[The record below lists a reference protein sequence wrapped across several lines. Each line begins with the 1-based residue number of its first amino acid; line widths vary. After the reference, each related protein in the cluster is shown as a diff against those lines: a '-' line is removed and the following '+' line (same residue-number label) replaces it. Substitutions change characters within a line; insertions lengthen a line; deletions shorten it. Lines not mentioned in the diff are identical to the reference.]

1 MKNIYLLFIPLLYS
15 YTQILAQENT
25 VLLIA
30 DDVSS
35 DYFGVY
41 SKTTD
46 TAKAP
51 NIRSLAE
58 SGIRYTKAW
67 ASPVCS
73 PTRAGMLT
81 GRYSFRTGVGGVIAG
96 TAAPQLD
103 TAEMTIAKLLKYYAP
118 TKYAT
123 ACVGKWHVHNNAPA
137 KRSYPNLM
145 GFDFYSGS
153 FNGAITDYY
162 NYSIIK
168 NGTTD
173 TVKIYA
179 TTQTINDA
187 IAWLDTVQSSK
198 PFFLWIAF
206 NAPHTPY
213 HLPPS
218 SLCNTTGLTGTQA
231 HIDANSKLYFKAAI
245 EAMDSE
251 IGRLV
256 QYLKTKNKF
265 TNTNF
270 IFIGDNG
277 SSKEMAQ
284 NADNTKSK
292 ETIYDY
298 GVRIPFIVSGP
309 RVTNK
314 NIESDALINTVDIF
328 ATVAEMS
335 GFTNW
340 KASIP
345 SSKTVD
351 SRSFLPIVN
360 GEKILIRNWI
370 FAEQFNTPADA
381 KDGKTI
387 RNQDYHLLRLDNGTD
402 EFYNQ
407 TLDKEES
414 NNLLKTTM
422 SSADWTNY
430 KSLCDSLTTLVSK
443 GSCQTAAIQ
452 DLSNIE
458 IKLYPNPSSDKI
470 YIETKANLIDVN
482 IFDMMGKSILSS
494 QSKVVDISNLSLG
507 VYFIEISTEGLQ
519 KGVYKFVK
527 E

>member
-1 MKNIYLLFIPLLYS
+1 MNRILFFIFIQVFAIQMIAQQN
-15 YTQILAQENT
+15 TILI
-25 VLLIA
+25 IA
-30 DDVSS
+30 DDVSP
-35 DYFGVY
+35 DYFGVL

-46 TAKAP
+46 TATTP
-51 NIRSLAE
+51 NIRALAE
-58 SGIRYTKAW
+58 TGIRYTKAW
-67 ASPVCS
+67 AAPVCS

-81 GRYSFRTGVGGVIAG
+81 GQYSFRTGVGGVISG

-103 TAEMTIAKLLKYYAP
+103 TAEMTIARLLKSYAP

-162 NYSIIK
+162 NYPIIR
-168 NGTTD
+168 NGATD

-187 IAWLDTVQSSK
+187 IAWLDTVQSTK
-198 PFFLWIAF
+198 PFFLWVAF

-218 SLCNTTGLTGTQA
+218 SLCNTAGLTGTQA
-231 HIDANSKLYFKAAI
+231 HIDANPKLYFKAAI

-251 IGRLV
+251 IGRLI

-277 SSKEMAQ
+277 SSREMAQ

-298 GVRIPFIVSGP
+298 GVRVPFVVSGP

-314 NIESDALINTVDIF
+314 NIESDALINTHDIF
-328 ATVAEMS
+328 ATVLEMS
-335 GFTNW
+335 GFDNW
-340 KASIP
+340 KSSIP
-345 SSKTVD
+345 SSKTID
-351 SRSFLPIVN
+351 SRSFLPILN

-370 FAEQFNTPADA
+370 FSEQFMNPSDV

-387 RNQDYHLLRLDNGTD
+387 RNQDYHLLRFDNGTE

-407 TLDKEES
+407 TLDKEEA

-422 SSADWTNY
+422 SSTDWSNY
-430 KSLCDSLTTLVSK
+430 KQLCDTLTALTGK
-443 GSCQTAAIQ
+443 GSCQTASV
-452 DLSNIE
+452 SNTNNLN
-458 IKLYPNPSSDKI
+458 IKLYPNPTSNYIRISSD
-470 YIETKANLIDVN
+470 IEIIEVCIHNLIGNKLIVTSSNEIDISRLDSGIYFVEVTQKN
-482 IFDMMGKSILSS
+482 NTKSIH
-494 QSKVVDISNLSLG
+494 KI
-507 VYFIEISTEGLQ
+507 IKI
-519 KGVYKFVK
+519 
-527 E
+527 

>member
-1 MKNIYLLFIPLLYS
+1 MKNIYPLILS
-15 YTQILAQENT
+15 LILGGSHILAQQNT
-25 VLLIA
+25 ILIIA
-30 DDVSS
+30 DDVGP

-81 GRYSFRTGVGGVIAG
+81 GRYSFRTGVGGVIVGA
-96 TAAPQLD
+96 AAPQLD

-118 TKYAT
+118 TKYST

-162 NYSIIK
+162 NYPIIR
-168 NGTTD
+168 NGLTD

-198 PFFLWIAF
+198 PFFLWVAF
-206 NAPHTPY
+206 NAPHSPY
-213 HLPPS
+213 HAPPS
-218 SLCNTTGLTGTQA
+218 TLCSTAGLTGTSA
-231 HIDANSKLYFKAAI
+231 HINANPKLYFKAAI

-251 IGRLV
+251 IGKLM

-265 TNTNF
+265 TNTNL

-277 SSKEMAQ
+277 NARDVAL

-292 ETIYDY
+292 ETVYDY

-340 KASIP
+340 KGSIP
-345 SSKTVD
+345 SSITID
-351 SRSFLPIVN
+351 SRSFLPILN

-370 FAEQFNTPADA
+370 FTEQFNTPADA

-422 SSADWTNY
+422 SSADWSNY
-430 KSLCDSLTTLVSK
+430 RILCDSLTALVSK
-443 GSCQTAAIQ
+443 GSCLSASIN
-452 DLSNIE
+452 DVSNID
-458 IKLYPNPSSDKI
+458 IKLYPNPSYDKI
-470 YIETKANLIDVN
+470 YLESNNQILNTVIY
-482 IFDMMGKSILSS
+482 DMMGKSILSS
-494 QSKVVDISNLSLG
+494 LSNVIDISNLSQG
-507 VYFIEISTEGLQ
+507 VYFIEIVAEGSN
-519 KGVYKFVK
+519 KVVYKFAK
-527 E
+527 Y